1 MINKPI
7 KIGRWT
13 ITKNGISTLKQNNTP
28 VEFSILDIWSTEA
41 RNDIN
46 VYALP
51 VFLCSKGWISN
62 LDLLDFNSAFLVCQE
77 IFTNSKPDDFPEVS
91 WSETL
96 RRQYKRIDNSLDINS
111 YEGRKQFEYEKE
123 FRQSLSFEEMAK
135 LTKVDLNADYS
146 KEIEVFGDEV
156 SRKN

>member
-1 MINKPI
+1 MEKPI

-13 ITKNGISTLKQNNTP
+13 ITNNGIATTKENNSSL
-28 VEFSILDIWSTEA
+28 EFSISEIWSVKKKGDNYIYE
-41 RNDIN
+41 
-46 VYALP
+46 LP
-51 VFLCSKGWISN
+51 VYLCSRGWISN

-77 IFTNSKPDDFPEVS
+77 IFEKDKPIDFPKVS

-96 RRQYKRIDNSLDINS
+96 KRQYKRFKHSLDINS
-111 YEGRKQFEYEKE
+111 FEGRKQLEYEKE
-123 FRQSLSFEEMAK
+123 YRKDLTMEELFE

-146 KEIEVFGDEV
+146 KEPEVFGDEN